1 MHQNMQLKLFWEK
14 SSNAGSR
21 ILGEIKI
28 FSLIC
33 VGDREHPSGT
43 YTYELW
49 RTWIKISE
57 CISFGILQT
66 RPHPKQ
72 VFSALQKCHC
82 THILVQKYLYL

>member
-43 YTYELW
+43 YTYEL
-49 RTWIKISE
+49 
-57 CISFGILQT
+57 
-66 RPHPKQ
+66 
-72 VFSALQKCHC
+72 
-82 THILVQKYLYL
+82 